1 MKKKVLLLLVLAL
14 CLTATTAGT
23 LAYFNDDVTAHNV
36 ITSGGVNIAIVE
48 KQAVPGNDGTTEL
61 KDFPKEGIT
70 GVMPGTSVSK
80 IVKVKNTGASE
91 AWIRVKVDA
100 GITSAPTG
108 QNPNGAALST
118 SVMAYD
124 IQSNDWEYK
133 DGYYYYKQPVAS
145 GELTAALFNAVTF
158 SKTMDNTYQNCTAN
172 IEISAQAVQTANNG
186 ATVLEAKGWPGD
198 DTPVVPDTPDEEA
211 E

>member
-1 MKKKVLLLLVLAL
+1 MKKKVLLLLVVAL
-14 CLTATTAGT
+14 CMTAFTTGT
-23 LAYFNDDVTAHNV
+23 LAYFTGEDTAHNV

-48 KQAVPGNDGTTEL
+48 KQAVSGEDGMTEI
-61 KDFPKEGIT
+61 DFPENGIT
-70 GVMPGTSVSK
+70 GVMPGTTVSK
-80 IVKVKNTGASE
+80 IVKVQNTGASE

-100 GITSAPTG
+100 GITSAPTE
-108 QNPNGAALST
+108 QNPNGSALST
-118 SVMAYD
+118 SVMTYD

-133 DGYYYYKQPVAS
+133 DGYYYYKKPVAS

-158 SKTMDNTYQNCTAN
+158 SKDMDNTYQNCTAN

-186 ATVLEAKGWPGD
+186 ETVLEAKGWPGD
-198 DTPVVPDTPDEEA
+198 APVVPETPDEET

>member
-1 MKKKVLLLLVLAL
+1 MKKKVLLLLVVAL
-14 CLTATTAGT
+14 CMTAFTTGT
-23 LAYFNDDVTAHNV
+23 LAYFTGEDTAHNV

-48 KQAVPGNDGTTEL
+48 KQAVQGEDGMTEI
-61 KDFPKEGIT
+61 DFPKNGIT
-70 GVMPGTSVSK
+70 GVMPGTTVSK
-80 IVKVKNTGASE
+80 IVKVQNTGASE

-100 GITSAPTG
+100 GITSAPTE
-108 QNPNGAALST
+108 QNPNGTALNT
-118 SVMAYD
+118 SVMEYD
-124 IQSNDWEYK
+124 IPINDWEKK

-158 SKTMDNTYQNCTAN
+158 SKDMDNTYQNCTAN
-172 IEISAQAVQTANNG
+172 IGISAQAVQTANNG

-198 DTPVVPDTPDEEA
+198 APVVPDTPDDNA

>member
-1 MKKKVLLLLVLAL
+1 MKKKVLLLLVVAL
-14 CLTATTAGT
+14 CMTAFTTGT
-23 LAYFNDDVTAHNV
+23 LAYFTGEDTAHNV
-36 ITSGGVNIAIVE
+36 ITTGGVNIAIVE
-48 KQAVPGNDGTTEL
+48 KQAVQGEDGMTEI
-61 KDFPKEGIT
+61 DFPKNGIT
-70 GVMPGTSVSK
+70 GVMPGTTVSK
-80 IVKVKNTGASE
+80 IVKVQNTGASE

-100 GITSAPTG
+100 GITSAPTE

-133 DGYYYYKQPVAS
+133 DGYYYYKQPVAF
-145 GELTAALFNAVTF
+145 GELTAALFNTVTF
-158 SKTMDNTYQNCTAN
+158 SKDMDNTYQNCTAN
-172 IEISAQAVQTANNG
+172 IEIYAQAVQTANNG

-198 DTPVVPDTPDEEA
+198 APVVPDTPDDNA

>member
-80 IVKVKNTGASE
+80 IVSVQNTGASE

-100 GITSAPTG
+100 SIISAKNETLG
-108 QNPNGAALST
+108 T
-118 SVMAYD
+118 SVMSYD
-124 IQSNDWEYK
+124 IQKDWEYNEG
-133 DGYYYYKQPVAS
+133 DGYYYYTKPVPKDQAT
-145 GELTAALFNAVTF
+145 GELFKTVSF

-172 IEISAQAVQTANNG
+172 IEITAQAVQTANNG
-186 ATVLEAKGWPGD
+186 ASVHKAQGWP
-198 DTPVVPDTPDEEA
+198 A
-211 E
+211 A